1 MKLRSSVYGW
11 KSVWMEFADEHQGS
25 FDDGQK
31 VFVMRVPVPGKP
43 WSITY
48 HMHQKGVGG
57 AVSDSSAA
65 FLPFKAKGAFS
76 FDLHNRS
83 LAADASKIFGAQDIE
98 IGEDEF
104 DREYIIKGSD
114 ENLVKRIF
122 ASKRIQELIK
132 LQPHIKLFIQ
142 DEPKELAEHGSVP
155 PGIHVL
161 AFKDK
166 AAINSYERLTLV
178 HDLML
183 ATLEE
188 MLVSDLA
195 SPQDPN
201 FDI

>member
-31 VFVMRVPVPGKP
+31 VFVMRVPVQGKP
-43 WSITY
+43 WNITF
-48 HMHQKGVGG
+48 HMQQKGVGG
-57 AVSDSSAA
+57 AVTDSSAA
-65 FLPFKAKGAFS
+65 FLPFKAKGPFS

-83 LAADASKIFGAQDIE
+83 LVGDASKIFGAQDIQ

-114 ENLVKRIF
+114 ENAVKRIF
-122 ASKRIQELIK
+122 GSERIQELIK
-132 LQPHIKLFIQ
+132 LQPHIKLYIQ
-142 DEPKELAEHGSVP
+142 DEPKELAEHGTVP

-161 AFKDK
+161 AFRDK

-183 ATLEE
+183 ATLDE
-188 MLVSDLA
+188 MMTNDLA

>member
-1 MKLRSSVYGW
+1 
-11 KSVWMEFADEHQGS
+11 MEYADEHKGT

-31 VFVMRVPVPGKP
+31 LFVMRVPVEGKP
-43 WSITY
+43 WSITF

-57 AVSDSSAA
+57 AVTDSSSA
-65 FLPFKAKGAFS
+65 FLPYKTKGSLS
-76 FDLHNRS
+76 FDLFNRS
-83 LAADASKIFGAQDIE
+83 LAADASKVFGAQDIE

-114 ENLVKRIF
+114 EKLVKRIF
-122 ASKRIQELIK
+122 ASARVQELIK
-132 LQPHIKLFIQ
+132 LQPHLKLFIQ

-161 AFKDK
+161 AFRDK
-166 AAINSYERLTLV
+166 SAINSYERLSLV
-178 HDLML
+178 NDLML
-183 ATLEE
+183 AVLDE
-188 MLVSDLA
+188 MLAADAA

>member
-11 KSVWMEFADEHQGS
+11 KSVWMEFAEEHQGS
-25 FDDGQK
+25 YDDGQK
-31 VFVMRVPVPGKP
+31 LFVMRVPMTGKP

-57 AVSDSSAA
+57 AVSDSSSA

-83 LAADASKIFGAQDIE
+83 LVGDASKVFGAQDIE
-98 IGEDEF
+98 IGEPEF

-114 ENLVKRIF
+114 EGVVKKIF
-122 ASKRIQELIK
+122 ASERIQELIK

-142 DEPKELAEHGSVP
+142 DEAKELAEHGSVP

-166 AAINSYERLTLV
+166 AAINSYERLSLV

-183 ATLEE
+183 ATLDE
-188 MLVSDLA
+188 MLACDLA
-195 SPQDPN
+195 SAQDPN

>member
-31 VFVMRVPVPGKP
+31 VFVMRVPVQGKP
-43 WSITY
+43 WNITF
-48 HMHQKGVGG
+48 HMQQKGVGG
-57 AVSDSSAA
+57 AVTDSSAA
-65 FLPFKAKGAFS
+65 FLPFKAKGPFS

-83 LAADASKIFGAQDIE
+83 LVGDASKIFGAQDIQ

-114 ENLVKRIF
+114 ENAVKRIF
-122 ASKRIQELIK
+122 GSQRIQELIK
-132 LQPHIKLFIQ
+132 LQPHIKLYIQ
-142 DEPKELAEHGSVP
+142 DEPKELAEHGTVP

-161 AFKDK
+161 AFRDK

-183 ATLEE
+183 ATLDE
-188 MLVSDLA
+188 MMTNDLA

>member
-11 KSVWMEFADEHQGS
+11 KSVWMEFADEHQGT

-31 VFVMRVPVPGKP
+31 VFVMRVSVPEKP
-43 WSITY
+43 WTITF
-48 HMHQKGVGG
+48 HMHQKGIGG
-57 AVSDSSAA
+57 AVTDSSSVYV
-65 FLPFKAKGAFS
+65 PFKAKGSFS

-83 LAADASKIFGAQDIE
+83 LVGDASKVFGAQDIE
-98 IGEDEF
+98 VGEAEF

-114 ENLVKRIF
+114 ETAVKRIF
-122 ASKRIQELIK
+122 GNARVQELIK
-132 LQPHIKLFIQ
+132 LQPHLKLFIQ

-166 AAINSYERLTLV
+166 SAINSYERLTLV
-178 HDLML
+178 YDLML
-183 ATLEE
+183 ATIEE
-188 MLVSDLA
+188 MLKADVT

>member
-11 KSVWMEFADEHQGS
+11 KSVWMEFAEEHGGS

-31 VFVMRVPVPGKP
+31 LFVMRVPVVGKP
-43 WSITY
+43 WCITF

-65 FLPFKAKGAFS
+65 FLPFKAKGSFS

-83 LAADASKIFGAQDIE
+83 LVGDASKIFGAQDIE
-98 IGEDEF
+98 IGEPEF
-104 DREYIIKGSD
+104 DHEYIIKGSD
-114 ENLVKRIF
+114 ETIVKKIF
-122 ASKRIQELIK
+122 AGARIQELIK

-161 AFKDK
+161 AFKEK

-188 MLVSDLA
+188 MLVADLA

>member
-11 KSVWMEFADEHQGS
+11 KSVWMEFAEEHQGS

-31 VFVMRVPVPGKP
+31 VFVMRVPVQGKP
-43 WSITY
+43 WNITF
-48 HMHQKGVGG
+48 HMQEKSG
-57 AVSDSSAA
+57 AAVTDSSSA
-65 FLPFKAKGAFS
+65 FIPFKAKGSFS

-83 LAADASKIFGAQDIE
+83 LAGDVGKVFGGQDIE
-98 IGEDEF
+98 IGESEF
-104 DREYIIKGSD
+104 DHEYIIKGSD
-114 ENLVKRIF
+114 EKLVKQIF
-122 ASKRIQELIK
+122 GSQRVQELIQ

-142 DEPKELAEHGSVP
+142 DEPKELAEHGTVP

-178 HDLML
+178 HSLML
-183 ATLEE
+183 AVLEE
-188 MLVSDLA
+188 MMACDLA